1 MGFCQRI
8 RSEFATPL
16 FGIHELDG
24 TLDVNRSFQIG
35 RGLLSWVGIAKA
47 SALSVAVATLAYAFS
62 KEDFPAFYPAYLT
75 PWGVF
80 FIILELLGS
89 FLLTACAPLSAT
101 PNILVKLTWAMHN
114 VSCVIGCCITFLF
127 WSLVYDPDDESFVL
141 PVTIMVHGGV
151 LLIAVSQGIL
161 VDRVPFRLKHGSFS
175 ALMAALLSGWLALHD
190 TTVRYNPDAADS
202 GRDDDSLYGAIRW
215 REETTDA
222 IVKTVLVIFVAVPV
236 FAFLLWAIH
245 LPGRRYLT
253 LGNDDDDNDGR
264 EKVDEDRRESDAQEK
279 GVAVP
284 EEGTV

>member
-8 RSEFATPL
+8 RSEFETPL

-47 SALSVAVATLAYAFS
+47 STLSVAVASLAYAFS
-62 KEDFPAFYPAYLT
+62 IREFPAFYPAYLT

-80 FIILELLGS
+80 FIILQLLGS

-101 PNILVKLTWAMHN
+101 PNILVKLTWAIHN
-114 VSCVIGCCITFLF
+114 VSCVIGCCITILF
-127 WSLVYDPDDESFVL
+127 WSMVYDPDDESIVL
-141 PVTIMVHGGV
+141 PVTIMMHGGA
-151 LLIAVSQGIL
+151 LLVAVSQGIL

-175 ALMAALLSGWLALHD
+175 ALMVALLSGWLALHN
-190 TTVRYNPDAADS
+190 TTIRYNPDAG
-202 GRDDDSLYGAIRW
+202 GRDDDALYGAMRW
-215 REETTDA
+215 REDTTDA
-222 IVKTVLVIFVAVPV
+222 IVKTVLVMFVAVPV
-236 FAFLLWAIH
+236 FTFLLWAIH
-245 LPGRRYLT
+245 LPGRRYLK
-253 LGNDDDDNDGR
+253 LGNDDDDDNNGR
-264 EKVDEDRRESDAQEK
+264 EKVDESDAQEK